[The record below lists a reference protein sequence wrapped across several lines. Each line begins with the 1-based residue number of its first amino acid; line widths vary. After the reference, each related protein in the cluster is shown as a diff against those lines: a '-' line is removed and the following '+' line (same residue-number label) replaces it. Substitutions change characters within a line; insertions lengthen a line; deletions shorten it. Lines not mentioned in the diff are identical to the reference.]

1 MAPGNQRSEPRYHP
15 VFSPQFRRDLKALDA
30 ETHRRVLQAVEQ
42 LAANPARG
50 KKLSGVA
57 VGQWRVRVGDYR
69 IRYDIEGS
77 TVLLYRV
84 RDRKDIYRD

>member
-1 MAPGNQRSEPRYHP
+1 MATGNQRPEPRYHP
-15 VFSPQFRRDLKALDA
+15 EFSPQFRRDLKTLDVEA
-30 ETHRRVLQAVEQ
+30 HRRVLQAVEQ
-42 LAANPARG
+42 LAENPARG
-50 KKLSGVA
+50 KKLSDVA